1 METDSWMESR
11 TPAKDRGGGSK
22 RDKVLMD
29 VDNIVVIVGGGIRG
43 LNGNGKIYN
52 KIFLKNMKTP
62 EEKDKTHGMHDP

>member
-1 METDSWMESR
+1 
-11 TPAKDRGGGSK
+11 
-22 RDKVLMD
+22 MD

-62 EEKDKTHGMHDP
+62 EEKEKTHGMHDP